1 MVNEQNILAKIRA
14 ADSNPPAG
22 AYAIEIPSNQYVTG
36 NLMSQSA
43 YTQTKEE
50 DNGNGNTG
58 SHTVGE
64 MSKSANV
71 YLEKIAKFAG
81 FKDWA
86 KRLMKNVREAEPL
99 TQVGMGLGALV
110 GAGKISNMY
119 GTSVKHK
126 TQSEYEE
133 RSLKTLQAINRN
145 LNKAVVVKPALD

>member
-1 MVNEQNILAKIRA
+1 MINQNNILTRIRA
-14 ADSNPPAG
+14 ADDNPPVG

-50 DNGNGNTG
+50 DNGNGNMG
-58 SHTVGE
+58 SQTTME

-71 YLEKIAKFAG
+71 YLEKIAKYTG

-86 KRLMKNVREAEPL
+86 KGLVKNIKEAEPL
-99 TQVGMGLGALV
+99 TQVGMGVGALV
-110 GAGKISNMY
+110 GAGKVSNMY
-119 GTSVKHK
+119 DASMKHR
-126 TQSEYEE
+126 TQKEYEE

-145 LNKAVVVKPALD
+145 LNKAVVVKS